1 MEEMVQPPSHFQQ
14 EFMVFSDTTTSL
26 SPASM
31 ETIDAGGLRGGY
43 PAWIINEMIKLDIDP
58 EAKIGHPCGY
68 HLVMTYSS
76 PWKIT
81 MLLIGKP
88 R

>member
-1 MEEMVQPPSHFQQ
+1 MLSCWITGIPSTPWRIAFQ

-31 ETIDAGGLRGGY
+31 ETVDAGGLRGGY

-58 EAKIGHPCGY
+58 EA
-68 HLVMTYSS
+68 HLPSNF
-76 PWKIT
+76 IH
-81 MLLIGKP
+81 II
-88 R
+88 

>member
-1 MEEMVQPPSHFQQ
+1 MFDQMVNMNHPCPPRSTKSQHLE

-31 ETIDAGGLRGGY
+31 ETVDAGGLRGGY

-58 EAKIGHPCGY
+58 EAGPSG
-68 HLVMTYSS
+68 
-76 PWKIT
+76 W
-81 MLLIGKP
+81 GKFGNFG
-88 R
+88 